1 MNTER
6 KERLLEAIR
15 RASESTQLALVCDAR
30 LAGEPV
36 DLSVE
41 IGDSGCRL
49 GWRWDLGERTLADV
63 VKQLLPSLGELP
75 PVGIEGIRLRSI
87 YAEYFSAK
95 SSKGLSFG
103 IADLSF
109 LYVKGA
115 KTAGNEAPTFWG
127 LVHQK
132 AIAIP
137 ASGVVA
143 TLIGKG
149 LELSDLRIGSVSG
162 FTPEMR
168 RAVIGQLAQ
177 ARLLLDSE
185 GTGFVAGI
193 AIGGIGAKP
202 IAVPLLGRPAE
213 QTAGSSPPSRSAVNA
228 AGGGSPTA
236 TVDSGDGMRKWF
248 VVGKTIGPLRLGR
261 VGCEWK
267 DGKIGLLLDSAVDV
281 GGLHLGLTGLC
292 VRLPPS
298 DPKPANL
305 ELALDGID
313 LAYRGGPISIS
324 GSFLKSEISLNGQKT
339 IQYDG
344 MAMIQAANFGVTGFG
359 SYASVDGRAS
369 LYLFAIVH
377 LDLGGPPCFRVNGLA
392 AGFGYNRKLT
402 LPPIE
407 EVYSFPLV
415 RAALDPGYLASGP
428 GGLIQDAMGKLQ
440 KFIPPSLGD
449 YWFAI
454 GIRFSSFEMI
464 QAFALLSVSFG
475 SEVEIG
481 LLGLAAMTIPK
492 GSEPGKAV
500 AYAELALRVVIKPA
514 EGTIRMEARLTDESY
529 VFCRDC
535 HLTGGFAF
543 YIWFGGPLA
552 GDFVLTLGGYH
563 PKFTPPS
570 HYPIVPRLGINWQVT
585 REMSITGGMY
595 FALTPSCLMAG
606 GKLAAVYQSPSV
618 KVWFIAYADFLLSWK
633 PFYYLIDMGVA
644 LGVEVDLGVSSIR
657 IHLGA
662 QLHLWGPE
670 FAGLIQIDLTVI
682 SVTVRFGP
690 DKQPP
695 APLTAQEFVESFLPP
710 ALKGSPDTSNV
721 IVTRINSGLIRE
733 EKMQGE
739 STVRVVNAHGLALTT
754 QSLIPVS
761 EFTGLKPQDAP
772 TSSSPELGI
781 RSMGKTALRSRY
793 KVTINGQTD
802 VRKNMRSLLVKTAV
816 PDALWGKSREEGKV
830 PLPEEPKAITLQ
842 AWAGIRISFDPIP
855 PQGALPAMASEK
867 FAYETFKKPIP
878 WDDQLKVA
886 KTIAAKERKEI
897 WTVMDNVSTPR
908 RNAVLAVL
916 ARESPF
922 DLNKAALDELG
933 KARESYFQANP
944 EICRLGSALV

>member
-1 MNTER
+1 MNKER
-6 KERLLEAIR
+6 KERLLEAIQ
-15 RASESTQLALVCDAR
+15 RASESTQFALVLDAR

-36 DLSVE
+36 DLSAE
-41 IGDSGCRL
+41 HGGSGWRL
-49 GWRWDLGERTLADV
+49 GWRWDLGERTLDDV
-63 VKQLLPSLGELP
+63 VKQVLPSVGELP
-75 PVGIEGIRLRSI
+75 QVGIADIRLRSI
-87 YAEYFSAK
+87 YAECFSGNDY
-95 SSKGLSFG
+95 KGLSFG

-109 LYVKGA
+109 LYVKGS
-115 KTAGNEAPTFWG
+115 KGNEPPTLWG
-127 LVHQK
+127 MVHEK
-132 AIAIP
+132 PIVVP

-149 LELSDLRIGSVSG
+149 LTLSDLRIGQVAG
-162 FTPEMR
+162 FTPDMR

-177 ARLLLDSE
+177 ARLLLDS
-185 GTGFVAGI
+185 GGSGFVAGI
-193 AIGGIGAKP
+193 AIGAIGAKP
-202 IAVPLLGRPAE
+202 IAVPAIGQPAKK
-213 QTAGSSPPSRSAVNA
+213 TAGSSAPSGSAVST

-236 TVDSGDGMRKWF
+236 AVDSADGMRKWF

-298 DPKPANL
+298 DPRPANL
-305 ELALDGID
+305 EWALDGID

-324 GSFLKSEISLNGQKT
+324 GSFLRSEISLEGEKM

-344 MAMIQAANFGVTGFG
+344 TAMIQAANFAITGFG

-369 LYLFAIVH
+369 LYLFAILH
-377 LDLGGPPCFRVNGLA
+377 LELGGPPCFRVNGLA
-392 AGFGYNRKLT
+392 AGFGYNRKLS

-407 EVYSFPLV
+407 EVANFPLV
-415 RAALDPGYLASGP
+415 RAALDPCYLSSGP
-428 GGLIQDAMGKLQ
+428 GSLMQDAMGKLQ

-475 SEVEIG
+475 NEVEIG
-481 LLGLAAMTIPK
+481 LLGLAAVTIPK

-514 EGTIRMEARLTDESY
+514 EGTIRLEARLTDESY
-529 VFCRDC
+529 VFCKDC

-563 PKFTPPS
+563 PKFMPPS

-585 REMSITGGMY
+585 KEMSITGGMY
-595 FALTPSCLMAG
+595 FALTPSCLMVG
-606 GKLAAVYQSPSV
+606 GKLAAVYQSSSV

-633 PFYYLIDMGVA
+633 PFYYLIDVGVA
-644 LGVEVDLGVSSIR
+644 LGVEVDLGIFSIR

-662 QLHLWGPE
+662 QMHLWGPE

-682 SVTVRFGP
+682 TVTVRFGP

-695 APLTAQEFVESFLPP
+695 PPLKAQEFVESFLPP
-710 ALKGSPDTSNV
+710 ALKGSPDNSNV
-721 IVTRINSGLIRE
+721 IVTQINSGLIRE
-733 EKMQGE
+733 EKTRSGTML
-739 STVRVVNAHGLALTT
+739 RVVNAHALALTT

-761 EFTGLKPQDAP
+761 EFTGLKPQDAL
-772 TSSSPELGI
+772 TSSPPELGI
-781 RSMGKTALRSRY
+781 RSMGKTGLRSSY
-793 KVTINGQTD
+793 KVSLNGRTE
-802 VRKNMRSLLVKTAV
+802 VRKNVRALLVKNAV
-816 PDALWGKSREEGKV
+816 PDALWGRSREEGRV
-830 PLPEEPKAITLQ
+830 PLPEAPKAITLQ
-842 AWAGIRISFDPIP
+842 AWAGLRISFDPIH
-855 PQGALPAMASEK
+855 PQGALPAMAIEK
-867 FAYETFKKPIP
+867 FAYETFNKPIP

-886 KTIAAKERKEI
+886 ETIAANERKEI
-897 WTVMDNVSTPR
+897 WTVMDDVSSPR

-922 DLNKAALDELG
+922 DLNKVNLDELAE
-933 KARESYFQANP
+933 ARESYFQADP
-944 EICRLGSALV
+944 EICRLGEAFV

>member
-1 MNTER
+1 MNKER
-6 KERLLEAIR
+6 KERLLEAIQ
-15 RASESTQLALVCDAR
+15 RASESTQFALVLDAT
-30 LAGEPV
+30 LAGEPI
-36 DLSVE
+36 DLSAE
-41 IGDSGCRL
+41 HGGSGWRL

-63 VKQLLPSLGELP
+63 VKQVLPSLGELP
-75 PVGIEGIRLRSI
+75 QVGLADIRLRSI
-87 YAEYFSAK
+87 YAECFSGNDY
-95 SSKGLSFG
+95 KGLSFG

-109 LYVKGA
+109 LYVTGSK
-115 KTAGNEAPTFWG
+115 GNEPPTLWG
-127 LVHQK
+127 LVHEK
-132 AIAIP
+132 PIVVP

-149 LELSDLRIGSVSG
+149 LTLSDLRIGQVAG
-162 FTPEMR
+162 FTPDMR

-177 ARLLLDSE
+177 ARLLLDS
-185 GTGFVAGI
+185 GGSGFVAGI
-193 AIGGIGAKP
+193 AIGAIGAKP
-202 IAVPLLGRPAE
+202 IAVPAVGQPAKK
-213 QTAGSSPPSRSAVNA
+213 TAGSSAPSGSAVST

-236 TVDSGDGMRKWF
+236 AVDSADGMRKWF

-305 ELALDGID
+305 EWALDGID

-324 GSFLKSEISLNGQKT
+324 GSFLKSEISVKGQKAV
-339 IQYDG
+339 QYDG
-344 MAMIQAANFGVTGFG
+344 MAMIQAANFAITGFG

-369 LYLFAIVH
+369 LYIFAIVH
-377 LDLGGPPCFRVNGLA
+377 LELGGPPCFRVNGLA

-407 EVYSFPLV
+407 EVANFPLV
-415 RAALDPGYLASGP
+415 RAALDPAYLSSGP
-428 GGLIQDAMGKLQ
+428 GSLMQHAMGKLQ

-475 SEVEIG
+475 NEVEIG

-492 GSEPGKAV
+492 GSEPGKGV

-514 EGTIRMEARLTDESY
+514 EGTIRLEARLTDESY
-529 VFCRDC
+529 VFCKDC

-563 PKFTPPS
+563 PKFMPPS

-585 REMSITGGMY
+585 KEMSITGGMY

-606 GKLAAVYQSPSV
+606 GKLAAVYQSSSV

-633 PFYYLIDMGVA
+633 PFYYLIDVGVA
-644 LGVEVDLGVSSIR
+644 LGVEVDLGIFSIR

-662 QLHLWGPE
+662 QMHLWGPE

-682 SVTVRFGP
+682 TVTVRFGP

-695 APLTAQEFVESFLPP
+695 PPLKAQEFVESFLPP
-710 ALKGSPDTSNV
+710 ALKGSPDNSNV
-721 IVTRINSGLIRE
+721 IVTEINSGLIRE
-733 EKMQGE
+733 EKTRSGTML
-739 STVRVVNAHGLALTT
+739 RVVNAHALALTT

-761 EFTGLKPQDAP
+761 EFTGLKPQDAL
-772 TSSSPELGI
+772 TSSPPELGI
-781 RSMGKTALRSRY
+781 RSMGKTGLRSSY
-793 KVTINGQTD
+793 KVSINGRTE
-802 VRKNMRSLLVKTAV
+802 VRKNMRASLVKTAV
-816 PDALWGKSREEGKV
+816 PDALWGKSREEGRV
-830 PLPEEPKAITLQ
+830 PLPEAPKAITLR
-842 AWAGIRISFDPIP
+842 AWAGLRISFDPIHP
-855 PQGALPAMASEK
+855 RGALPAMAIEK
-867 FAYETFKKPIP
+867 FAYETFDKPIP

-886 KTIAAKERKEI
+886 ETIAANERKEI
-897 WTVMDNVSTPR
+897 WAVMDDVSTPR

-922 DLNKAALDELG
+922 DLNKVNLDELG

-944 EICRLGSALV
+944 EICRLGEALV

>member
-1 MNTER
+1 MNKER
-6 KERLLEAIR
+6 RERLLEAVQ
-15 RASESTQLALVCDAR
+15 RASESTQFALVLDAR

-41 IGDSGCRL
+41 HGGSGWRL
-49 GWRWDLGERTLADV
+49 GWRWDLGERTLGDV
-63 VKQLLPSLGELP
+63 VKQVLPSLGELP
-75 PVGIEGIRLRSI
+75 SVGLDDIRLRSI
-87 YAEYFSAK
+87 YAECFSGNAYQ
-95 SSKGLSFG
+95 GLSFG

-109 LYVKGA
+109 LYVKVS
-115 KTAGNEAPTFWG
+115 KGNEPASVWG
-127 LVHQK
+127 LVNDRP
-132 AIAIP
+132 IVIP

-149 LELSDLRIGSVSG
+149 LTVSDLRIGQVSG
-162 FTPEMR
+162 FTPDMR

-185 GTGFVAGI
+185 ATGLVAGI
-193 AIGGIGAKP
+193 AIGAIGAKP
-202 IAVPLLGRPAE
+202 IAVPPVGQSAKT
-213 QTAGSSPPSRSAVNA
+213 TAGSSAPSGSAVSTA
-228 AGGGSPTA
+228 AGGSPTA
-236 TVDSGDGMRKWF
+236 AVDSADGMRKWF

-324 GSFLKSEISLNGQKT
+324 GSFLKSEISLKGQTT

-344 MAMIQAANFGVTGFG
+344 MAMIQAANFAITGFG

-369 LYLFAIVH
+369 LYIFAILH
-377 LDLGGPPCFRVNGLA
+377 LELGGPPCFRVNGLA

-407 EVYSFPLV
+407 EVSSFPLV
-415 RAALDPGYLASGP
+415 RAALDPGYLSPATGS
-428 GGLIQDAMGKLQ
+428 LIQDAIGKLH

-464 QAFALLSVSFG
+464 QAFALLSVCFG
-475 SEVEIG
+475 NEVEIG
-481 LLGLAAMTIPK
+481 LLGLAAVTIPK
-492 GSEPGKAV
+492 GIEPGKAV

-563 PKFTPPS
+563 PKFMPPS

-585 REMSITGGMY
+585 KEMSITGAMY

-606 GKLAAVYQSPSV
+606 GKLAAVYQSSSV
-618 KVWFIAYADFLLSWK
+618 KVWFVAYADFLLSWK
-633 PFYYLIDMGVA
+633 PFYYLIDMGVS
-644 LGVEVDLGVSSIR
+644 LGVEVDLGIFSIR

-662 QLHLWGPE
+662 QMHLWGPE

-682 SVTVRFGP
+682 TVTVRFGP

-695 APLTAQEFVESFLPP
+695 PPLKAQEFVESFLPP
-710 ALKGSPDTSNV
+710 APKGSPDNSNV
-721 IVTRINSGLIRE
+721 IVTQISSGLIRE
-733 EKMQGE
+733 EKGKNEAM
-739 STVRVVNAHGLALTT
+739 VRVVNAHGLALTT

-761 EFTGLKPQDAP
+761 QFTGLKPQDAL
-772 TSSSPELGI
+772 TSSSPGLGI
-781 RSMGKTALRSRY
+781 RSMGKTGLRSEY

-802 VRKNMRSLLVKTAV
+802 ARKNMRTLLVKTAV

-842 AWAGIRISFDPIP
+842 AWAGLRISFDPLH
-855 PQGALPAMASEK
+855 PQGALPAMAIEK
-867 FAYETFKKPIP
+867 FACETFKKPVP
-878 WDDQLKVA
+878 WDGQLKVA
-886 KTIAAKERKEI
+886 KTIAANERKEI
-897 WTVMDNVSTPR
+897 WTVMDKVSTQR

-922 DLNKAALDELG
+922 DLNKVNLDGLA

-944 EICRLGSALV
+944 EICRLGEAFV

>member
-1 MNTER
+1 MNKER
-6 KERLLEAIR
+6 KERLLEAIQ
-15 RASESTQLALVCDAR
+15 RASESTQFALVLDAR

-36 DLSVE
+36 DLSAE
-41 IGDSGCRL
+41 HGGSGWRL
-49 GWRWDLGERTLADV
+49 GWRWNLGERTLDDV
-63 VKQLLPSLGELP
+63 VKQVLPSLGELP
-75 PVGIEGIRLRSI
+75 QMGLADIRLRSI
-87 YAEYFSAK
+87 YAECFSGNDY
-95 SSKGLSFG
+95 KGLSFG

-109 LYVKGA
+109 LYVKVS
-115 KTAGNEAPTFWG
+115 KGNEPATLWG
-127 LVHQK
+127 MVHEK
-132 AIAIP
+132 PIVVP

-149 LELSDLRIGSVSG
+149 LTVSDLRIGQVSG
-162 FTPEMR
+162 FTPDMR

-177 ARLLLDSE
+177 ARLLLDS
-185 GTGFVAGI
+185 GGSGFVAGI
-193 AIGGIGAKP
+193 AIGAIGAKP
-202 IAVPLLGRPAE
+202 IAVPPVGQPAKK
-213 QTAGSSPPSRSAVNA
+213 TAGSSAPSGSAVST
-228 AGGGSPTA
+228 AGGGSPTPA
-236 TVDSGDGMRKWF
+236 VDSADGMRKWF

-324 GSFLKSEISLNGQKT
+324 GSFLKSEISLKGQKT
-339 IQYDG
+339 VQYDG
-344 MAMIQAANFGVTGFG
+344 MAMIQAANFAITGFG

-369 LYLFAIVH
+369 LYIFAIVH
-377 LDLGGPPCFRVNGLA
+377 LELGGPPCFRVNGLA

-407 EVYSFPLV
+407 EVANFPLV
-415 RAALDPGYLASGP
+415 RAALDPAYLSSGP
-428 GGLIQDAMGKLQ
+428 GSLMQDAIGKLQ

-475 SEVEIG
+475 NEVEIG

-514 EGTIRMEARLTDESY
+514 EGTIRLEARLTDESY
-529 VFCRDC
+529 VFCKDC

-563 PKFTPPS
+563 PKFMPPP

-585 REMSITGGMY
+585 KEMSITGGMY

-606 GKLAAVYQSPSV
+606 GKLAAVYQSSSV

-633 PFYYLIDMGVA
+633 PFYYLIDVGVA
-644 LGVEVDLGVSSIR
+644 LGVEVDLGIFSIR

-662 QLHLWGPE
+662 QMHLWGPE

-682 SVTVRFGP
+682 TVTVRFGP

-695 APLTAQEFVESFLPP
+695 PPLKAQEFVESFLPP
-710 ALKGSPDTSNV
+710 TLKGSPDNSNV
-721 IVTRINSGLIRE
+721 IVTEINSGLIRE
-733 EKMQGE
+733 EKTRSGTML
-739 STVRVVNAHGLALTT
+739 RVVNAHALALTT

-761 EFTGLKPQDAP
+761 EFTGLKPQDAL
-772 TSSSPELGI
+772 TSSPPELGI
-781 RSMGKTALRSRY
+781 RSMGKTGLRSSY
-793 KVTINGQTD
+793 KVSINGRTE
-802 VRKNMRSLLVKTAV
+802 VRKNMRASLVKTAV
-816 PDALWGKSREEGKV
+816 PDALWGKSREEGRV
-830 PLPEEPKAITLQ
+830 PLPEAPKAITLR
-842 AWAGIRISFDPIP
+842 AWAGLRISFDPIH
-855 PQGALPAMASEK
+855 PQGALPAMAIEK
-867 FAYETFKKPIP
+867 FAYETLDKPIP
-878 WDDQLKVA
+878 WDDQLSVA
-886 KTIAAKERKEI
+886 ETIAANERKEI
-897 WTVMDNVSTPR
+897 WAVMDDVSTPR

-922 DLNKAALDELG
+922 DLNKVNLDELG
-933 KARESYFQANP
+933 KARESYFQADP
-944 EICRLGSALV
+944 EICRLGEAFV

>member
-1 MNTER
+1 MKKER
-6 KERLLEAIR
+6 KERLLEAIQ
-15 RASESTQLALVCDAR
+15 RASESTQFALVLDAR

-36 DLSVE
+36 DLSAE
-41 IGDSGCRL
+41 HGGSGWRL
-49 GWRWDLGERTLADV
+49 GWRWDLGERTLDDV
-63 VKQLLPSLGELP
+63 VKQVLPSLGELP
-75 PVGIEGIRLRSI
+75 QVGIADIRLRSI
-87 YAEYFSAK
+87 YAECFSGNDY
-95 SSKGLSFG
+95 KGLSFG

-109 LYVKGA
+109 LYVKGS
-115 KTAGNEAPTFWG
+115 KGNEPPTLWG
-127 LVHQK
+127 LVHEK
-132 AIAIP
+132 PIVVP

-149 LELSDLRIGSVSG
+149 LTLSDLRIGQVSG
-162 FTPEMR
+162 FTPDMR

-177 ARLLLDSE
+177 ARLLLDS
-185 GTGFVAGI
+185 GGSGFVAGI
-193 AIGGIGAKP
+193 AIGAIGAKP
-202 IAVPLLGRPAE
+202 IAVPAVGQPAKK
-213 QTAGSSPPSRSAVNA
+213 TAGSSAPSGSAVST

-236 TVDSGDGMRKWF
+236 AVDSADGMRKWF

-324 GSFLKSEISLNGQKT
+324 GSFLKSEISVKGQKAV
-339 IQYDG
+339 QYDG
-344 MAMIQAANFGVTGFG
+344 MAMIQAANFAITGFG

-369 LYLFAIVH
+369 LYIFAIVH
-377 LDLGGPPCFRVNGLA
+377 LELGGPPCFRVNGLA

-407 EVYSFPLV
+407 EVANFPLV
-415 RAALDPGYLASGP
+415 RAALDPAYLSSGP
-428 GGLIQDAMGKLQ
+428 GSLMQDAMGKLQ

-475 SEVEIG
+475 NEVEIG

-514 EGTIRMEARLTDESY
+514 EGTIRLEARLTDESY
-529 VFCRDC
+529 VFCKDC

-563 PKFTPPS
+563 PKFMPPS

-585 REMSITGGMY
+585 KEMSITGGMY

-606 GKLAAVYQSPSV
+606 GKLAAVYQSSSV

-633 PFYYLIDMGVA
+633 PFYYLIDVGVA
-644 LGVEVDLGVSSIR
+644 LGVEVDLGIFSIR

-662 QLHLWGPE
+662 QMHLWGPE

-682 SVTVRFGP
+682 TVTVRFGP

-695 APLTAQEFVESFLPP
+695 PPLRAQEFVESFLPP
-710 ALKGSPDTSNV
+710 ALKGSPDNSNV
-721 IVTRINSGLIRE
+721 IVTQINSGLIRE
-733 EKMQGE
+733 EKTRSGTML
-739 STVRVVNAHGLALTT
+739 RVVNAHALALTT

-761 EFTGLKPQDAP
+761 EFTGLKPQDAL
-772 TSSSPELGI
+772 TSSPPELGI
-781 RSMGKTALRSRY
+781 RSMGKTGLRSSY
-793 KVTINGQTD
+793 KVSINGRTE
-802 VRKNMRSLLVKTAV
+802 VRKNMRASLVKTAV

-830 PLPEEPKAITLQ
+830 PLPEAPKAITLR
-842 AWAGIRISFDPIP
+842 AWAGLRISFDPIH
-855 PQGALPAMASEK
+855 PQGALPAMAIEK
-867 FAYETFKKPIP
+867 FAYETFDKPIP

-886 KTIAAKERKEI
+886 ETIAANERKEI
-897 WTVMDNVSTPR
+897 WAVMDDVSTPR

-922 DLNKAALDELG
+922 DLNKVNLDELAE
-933 KARESYFQANP
+933 ARESYFQADP
-944 EICRLGSALV
+944 EICRLGEAFV

>member
-1 MNTER
+1 MNKER
-6 KERLLEAIR
+6 KERLLEAIQ
-15 RASESTQLALVCDAR
+15 RASESTQFALVLDAR

-36 DLSVE
+36 DLSAE
-41 IGDSGCRL
+41 HGGSGWRL
-49 GWRWDLGERTLADV
+49 GWRWNLGERTLDDV
-63 VKQLLPSLGELP
+63 VKQVLPSLGELP
-75 PVGIEGIRLRSI
+75 QMGLADIRLRSI
-87 YAEYFSAK
+87 YAECFSGNDY
-95 SSKGLSFG
+95 KGLSFG

-109 LYVKGA
+109 LYVKVS
-115 KTAGNEAPTFWG
+115 KGNEPATLWG
-127 LVHQK
+127 MVHEK
-132 AIAIP
+132 PIVVP

-149 LELSDLRIGSVSG
+149 LTLSDLRIGQVSG
-162 FTPEMR
+162 FTPDMR

-177 ARLLLDSE
+177 ARLLLDS
-185 GTGFVAGI
+185 GGSGFVAGI
-193 AIGGIGAKP
+193 AIGAIGAKT
-202 IAVPLLGRPAE
+202 IAVPPVGQPAKK
-213 QTAGSSPPSRSAVNA
+213 TAGSSAPSGSAVST

-236 TVDSGDGMRKWF
+236 AVDSADGMRKWF

-324 GSFLKSEISLNGQKT
+324 GSFLKSEISLKGQKT
-339 IQYDG
+339 VQYDG
-344 MAMIQAANFGVTGFG
+344 MAMIQAANFAITGFG

-369 LYLFAIVH
+369 LYIFAIVH
-377 LDLGGPPCFRVNGLA
+377 LELGGPPCFRVNGLA

-407 EVYSFPLV
+407 EVANFPLV
-415 RAALDPGYLASGP
+415 RAALDPAYLSSGP
-428 GGLIQDAMGKLQ
+428 GSLMQDAIGKLQ

-475 SEVEIG
+475 NEVEIG

-514 EGTIRMEARLTDESY
+514 EGTIRLEARLTDESY
-529 VFCRDC
+529 VFCKDC

-563 PKFTPPS
+563 PKFMPPS

-585 REMSITGGMY
+585 KEMSITGGMY

-606 GKLAAVYQSPSV
+606 GKLAAVYQSSSV

-633 PFYYLIDMGVA
+633 PFYYLIDVGVA
-644 LGVEVDLGVSSIR
+644 LGVEVDLGIFSIR

-662 QLHLWGPE
+662 QMHLWGPA

-682 SVTVRFGP
+682 TVTVRFGP

-695 APLTAQEFVESFLPP
+695 PPLRAQEFVESFLPP
-710 ALKGSPDTSNV
+710 TLKGSPDSSNV
-721 IVTRINSGLIRE
+721 IVTQINSGLIRE
-733 EKMQGE
+733 EKTRSGTML
-739 STVRVVNAHGLALTT
+739 RVVNAHALALTT

-761 EFTGLKPQDAP
+761 EFTGLKPQDAL
-772 TSSSPELGI
+772 TSSPPELGI
-781 RSMGKTALRSRY
+781 RSMGKTGLRSSY
-793 KVTINGQTD
+793 KVSINGRTE
-802 VRKNMRSLLVKTAV
+802 VRKNMRASLVKTAV
-816 PDALWGKSREEGKV
+816 PDALWGKSLEEGKV
-830 PLPEEPKAITLQ
+830 PLPEAPKAITLQ
-842 AWAGIRISFDPIP
+842 AWAGLRISFDPIH
-855 PQGALPAMASEK
+855 PQGALPAMAIEK
-867 FAYETFKKPIP
+867 FAYETFDKPIP

-886 KTIAAKERKEI
+886 ETIAANERKEI
-897 WTVMDNVSTPR
+897 WAVMDDVSTPR

-916 ARESPF
+916 ARGSPF
-922 DLNKAALDELG
+922 DLNKVNLDELAE
-933 KARESYFQANP
+933 ARESYFQADP
-944 EICRLGSALV
+944 EICRLGEAFV

>member
-1 MNTER
+1 MNKER
-6 KERLLEAIR
+6 KERLLEAIQ
-15 RASESTQLALVCDAR
+15 RASESTQLALVCEAR
-30 LAGEPV
+30 LAGEPIE
-36 DLSVE
+36 LSAE

-49 GWRWDLGERTLADV
+49 AWRWDLGERTLDDV
-63 VKQLLPSLGELP
+63 VKQVLPSLGELP
-75 PVGIEGIRLRSI
+75 QVGLEDIRLRSI
-87 YAEYFSAK
+87 YAECFSGNDC
-95 SSKGLSFG
+95 KGLSFG

-109 LYVKGA
+109 LYVKVSKGSEPA
-115 KTAGNEAPTFWG
+115 TLWG
-127 LVHQK
+127 MVHEK
-132 AIAIP
+132 PIVVP

-149 LELSDLRIGSVSG
+149 LTLSDLRIGQVAG
-162 FTPEMR
+162 FTPDMR

-177 ARLLLDSE
+177 ARLLLDSR
-185 GTGFVAGI
+185 GSGFVAGI
-193 AIGGIGAKP
+193 AIGAIGAKP
-202 IAVPLLGRPAE
+202 IAVPAVGQPAKK
-213 QTAGSSPPSRSAVNA
+213 TAGSSAPSGSAVST

-236 TVDSGDGMRKWF
+236 AVDSADGMRKWF

-305 ELALDGID
+305 EWALDGID

-324 GSFLKSEISLNGQKT
+324 GSFLRSEISLDGQKT

-344 MAMIQAANFGVTGFG
+344 TAMIQAANFAITGFG

-369 LYLFAIVH
+369 LYLFAILH
-377 LDLGGPPCFRVNGLA
+377 LELGGPPCFRVNGLA

-407 EVYSFPLV
+407 EVANFPLV
-415 RAALDPGYLASGP
+415 RAALDPGYLSSGP
-428 GGLIQDAMGKLQ
+428 GSLMQDAMGKLQ

-475 SEVEIG
+475 NEVEIG

-514 EGTIRMEARLTDESY
+514 EGTIRLEARLTDESY
-529 VFCRDC
+529 VFCKDC

-563 PKFTPPS
+563 PKFMPPS

-585 REMSITGGMY
+585 KEMSITGGMY

-606 GKLAAVYQSPSV
+606 GKLAAVYQSSSV

-633 PFYYLIDMGVA
+633 PFYYLIDVGVA
-644 LGVEVDLGVSSIR
+644 LGVEVDLGIFSIR
-657 IHLGA
+657 IHLSA
-662 QLHLWGPE
+662 QMHLWGPE

-682 SVTVRFGP
+682 TVTVRFGP

-695 APLTAQEFVESFLPP
+695 PPLRAQDFVESFLPP
-710 ALKGSPDTSNV
+710 ALKGSPDNSNV
-721 IVTRINSGLIRE
+721 IVTEINSGLIRD
-733 EKMQGE
+733 EKTRSGTML
-739 STVRVVNAHGLALTT
+739 RVVNAHDLALTT

-761 EFTGLKPQDAP
+761 EFTGLKPQDAL
-772 TSSSPELGI
+772 TSSPPELGI
-781 RSMGKTALRSRY
+781 RSMGKTGLRSSY
-793 KVTINGQTD
+793 KVSINGRTE
-802 VRKNMRSLLVKTAV
+802 VRKNVRALLVKSAV
-816 PDALWGKSREEGKV
+816 PDALWGRSREEGRV
-830 PLPEEPKAITLQ
+830 PLPEAPKAITLQ
-842 AWAGIRISFDPIP
+842 AWAGLRISFDPIH
-855 PQGALPAMASEK
+855 PQGALPAMAIEK
-867 FAYETFKKPIP
+867 FAYETFNKPIP

-886 KTIAAKERKEI
+886 ETIAANERKEI
-897 WTVMDNVSTPR
+897 WAVMDDVSTPR

-922 DLNKAALDELG
+922 DLNRVNLDGLAE
-933 KARESYFQANP
+933 ARESYFQVNP
-944 EICRLGSALV
+944 EICRLGEAFV